1 MVCSKLKHSQC
12 VKFVTAH
19 NGRHVITDNLKHH
32 HSISWPTGISDMKSL
47 QETLHNQETLQELAK
62 GHSIV
67 KYIYIFFLSLPRYKN
82 LSKVMKL

>member
-62 GHSIV
+62 DIPLSN
-67 KYIYIFFLSLPRYKN
+67 IYIFFLSLPRYKN
-82 LSKVMKL
+82 LSKAMKL

>member
-47 QETLHNQETLQELAK
+47 QETLQELAK